1 MSTKRIASAIMLSV
15 SLATGALAQPQQGT
29 LVDKIIARVDDQI
42 ILQSELDNELELYK
56 AQQGPQVPDLKCQIL
71 AGMLVNKML
80 LARAQVEG
88 VTVEKAAIE
97 DRFSRKMQ
105 EFLHQAG
112 SEAIIE
118 QYTGKPIRAF
128 KEELRK
134 LIKEQLVI
142 NQMHKKIVDDLSIT
156 PAEVQAFFD
165 KLPTDSLPYYPAE
178 VEVRQIVRYP
188 SLSQQDKAA
197 IIERLQAFKARIQVG
212 EQFEQLAKQY
222 SEDPG
227 SASSGGELGF
237 WRLGELALAYEAAA
251 LALKPGEISDPVE
264 TQAGFHL
271 IQLIERQKDRY
282 NTRHILIK
290 PSASAPDLQE
300 AIAHLDSIRTSILEK
315 HTTFEKAAQEYSE
328 DVATAQQ
335 GGLLTGGDGGVSMP
349 IDALPPEVFF
359 TIDKLVPGAI
369 SEPVT
374 LTTAIGK
381 QAVRI
386 LYLKEKVPPHQAN
399 LQQDYEKIYQM
410 ALEAKRS
417 TVLQEWVQSI
427 KASVSIDIAPEYQHC
442 MLLQ

>member
-15 SLATGALAQPQQGT
+15 SLASGALAQPQPGT

-42 ILQSELDNELELYK
+42 ILQSELENELELYK
-56 AQQGPQVPDLKCQIL
+56 AQQGPQVPELKCQIL
-71 AGMLVNKML
+71 ADMLVNKML

-97 DRFSRKMQ
+97 DSFNRKMQ
-105 EFLHQAG
+105 EFLSQAG

-142 NQMHKKIVDDLSIT
+142 NQMRKKIVDDLSIA
-156 PAEVQAFFD
+156 PAEAQAFFD

-188 SLSQQDKAA
+188 ALSQQDKGA
-197 IIERLQAFKARIQVG
+197 IIERLQALKARIQAG

-237 WRLGELALAYEAAA
+237 WRLGELAPAYEAAA
-251 LALKPGEISDPVE
+251 LALKPGEIADPIE
-264 TQAGFHL
+264 TPFGFHL

-282 NTRHILIK
+282 NSRHILLK
-290 PSASAPDLQE
+290 PSASVPDLQE

-315 HTTFEKAAQEYSE
+315 HTTFEKAAAEYSE
-328 DVATAQQ
+328 DPATAQQ

-381 QAVRI
+381 PAVRI

-410 ALEAKRS
+410 ALDAKRS

-427 KASVSIDIAPEYQHC
+427 KASASIDIAPEYQHG
-442 MLLQ
+442 MLLK